1 MFNLFHKHFSTNY
14 LRQRCSSAGKG
25 MMECPVCQS
34 LHSTDIAAKP
44 RIKTFFSGS
53 TCNGFWKDES
63 WTGTGEY
70 HVDCE
75 HVGGMTLRLGNR
87 IWKSL
92 YNELPMN
99 IDTHLTVGINNV
111 LHLTNM
117 AENNNLDEEERL
129 ARKVGIFMS

>member
-44 RIKTFFSGS
+44 RIKAFFSGS

-75 HVGGMTLRLGNR
+75 HVGGMMLHLGNR
-87 IWKSL
+87 MWRTL
-92 YNELPMN
+92 
-99 IDTHLTVGINNV
+99 
-111 LHLTNM
+111 
-117 AENNNLDEEERL
+117 
-129 ARKVGIFMS
+129 